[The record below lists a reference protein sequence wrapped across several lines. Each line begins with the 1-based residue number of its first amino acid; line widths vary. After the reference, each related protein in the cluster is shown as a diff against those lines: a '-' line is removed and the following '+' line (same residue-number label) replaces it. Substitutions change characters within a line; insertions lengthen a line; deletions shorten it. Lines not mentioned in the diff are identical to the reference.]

1 MKVQDE
7 STSVSPSGHHYRHY
21 KAIPDHYD
29 LCLVHVQIMLM
40 PWLAGFTP
48 ISWKEILLVCWKRIM
63 GI

>member
-7 STSVSPSGHHYRHY
+7 STSLSPSGHHYRHY
-21 KAIPDHYD
+21 KAIPHHYD

-48 ISWKEILLVCWKRIM
+48 IRLERNIACMLEKDH
-63 GI
+63 